1 MEIYR
6 SPMEKIMKQ
15 MEKDSPITNP
25 EEPVKT
31 FFRKIR
37 FRLAC
42 VGDRIRRIVN
52 WRQNKSRES

>member
-1 MEIYR
+1 
-6 SPMEKIMKQ
+6 MKQ

-42 VGDRIRRIVN
+42 GGDRIRKIFN
-52 WRQNKSRES
+52 WRQNKSKE